1 MSSTISSYDSRQLQ
15 LNIPYKNKEFLFCF
29 IYLKLKENIYN
40 KIEFLESIDKN
51 PQMLDVFRDAMFLSY
66 SFHYNIIQMFIEDKD
81 FNIVINERL
90 VRFLVIFFDNHS
102 YDLLNKTVNFILDSY
117 IIKSQYLEASTT
129 NDRQFQKK
137 EIHLINMTYFLIEMF
152 NQKFRDSEPSEHRD
166 YIINKII
173 YVLDMGIINF
183 YEEKEMRKQEIRVI
197 RGELLVA
204 ISQEEIDILNSEKKD
219 LIKRRLYLNNILDL
233 LYYSIEQFIDFLTT
247 DFYKVKNKDLYNIIY
262 VYKKNNP
269 FFYKN
274 IFNFIT
280 FSKLVMQALTTQNF
294 IFIMDFS
301 KFYFDLCLTSKDR
314 IYITKISTPIFI
326 GTVFEIVYCISK
338 TDTDI
343 EEFLFGIS
351 KIVNTI
357 EETTPILNKVCHGLQ
372 KKISYVLLDKLK
384 VVYINRVQLYNYSDI
399 IHFIDLLE
407 KIDKNILLSYEIR
420 NIYIENVFYIM
431 DNIFKTNE
439 IDVTKQEIAQKIN
452 KIIEELITTKFNSIL
467 NYFSSDIYP
476 LCKQTWN
483 NYISYFDHRNY
494 LLTHFYELVGKQLEY
509 RISMKHTTDP
519 ICSSIIEIP
528 VKIPETDIFMDR
540 YIISR
545 CLMEK
550 EENPFNRNKLTLNEI
565 NNI

>member
-1 MSSTISSYDSRQLQ
+1 MSTTISSFDGKQIQ
-15 LNIPYKNKEFLFCF
+15 LNVSYKNKEFLFCF
-29 IYLKLKENIYN
+29 IYIKLKENIYN
-40 KIEFLESIDKN
+40 KIEFLESISKN
-51 PQMLDVFRDAMFLSY
+51 TQMLEVFRDAMFLSY
-66 SFHYNIIQMFIEDKD
+66 TSHYNIIQMFIEDKN

-90 VRFLVIFFDNHS
+90 VRFLVIFFDNYS
-102 YDLLNKTVNFILDSY
+102 YDLLNKTVNFILDYY

-137 EIHLINMTYFLIEMF
+137 ETHLIHMTYFLLEMF
-152 NQKFRDSEPSEHRD
+152 NQKFRDSEPSEYRD

-183 YEEKEMRKQEIRVI
+183 YEEKEMRKQELRVI
-197 RGELLVA
+197 RSELFVA

-219 LIKRRLYLNNILDL
+219 LIKRKLYLNNILDR
-233 LYYSIEQFIDFLTT
+233 LYYSIEQFIDFLTNN
-247 DFYKVKNKDLYNIIY
+247 FYKVKNKDLYNIIY

-274 IFNFIT
+274 IYNFIT
-280 FSKLVMQALTTQNF
+280 FSKLVMQALTTQNYK
-294 IFIMDFS
+294 FIMDYS
-301 KFYFDLCLTSKDR
+301 NFYFNLCLQSKDI
-314 IYITKISTPIFI
+314 IYITKISTPLFI
-326 GTVFEIVYCISK
+326 GSVFEIAYCISK
-338 TDTDI
+338 TDTEI

-351 KIVNTI
+351 KIVNII
-357 EETTPILNKVCHGLQ
+357 EKRKIILNRVNRGLQ

-384 VVYINRVQLYNYSDI
+384 DVYINRVQLYTYSDCI
-399 IHFIDLLE
+399 PFIDFLE
-407 KIDKNILLSYEIR
+407 KIDMDILMSYEIR
-420 NIYIENVFYIM
+420 NIYIENVFFIM
-431 DNIFKTNE
+431 DNIFKQK
-439 IDVTKQEIAQKIN
+439 DVDVNKKEIALKIN
-452 KIIEELITTKFNSIL
+452 RIIHELITTKFNSIL
-467 NYFSSDIYP
+467 NYFSSDLYP

-483 NYISYFDHRNY
+483 NYIRYFGHRNY

-509 RISMKHTTDP
+509 RISMEHKTDP

-550 EENPFNRNKLTLNEI
+550 EENPFNRNELTLDEI